1 MKTTTNMKTATIQL
15 ETLTCPSCI
24 QKIEGAMKKLDGVDQ
39 ESVNVMFNASRVK
52 AKFDDEKVSI
62 EEIEKTITRMGYT
75 VEKSKV
81 KAA

>member
-1 MKTTTNMKTATIQL
+1 MKTVTIQL

-24 QKIEGAMKKLDGVDQ
+24 QKIEGAMKKIDGVDQ
-39 ESVNVMFNASRVK
+39 ETVKVMFNASRVK
-52 AKFDDEKVSI
+52 ANFEGDKTTL

-75 VEKSKV
+75 VEKLKV